1 MEDIIA
7 LSGKAMQ
14 FHVVE
19 ASRVGGGGETSYKR
33 CRDTESSSWYL
44 EKKREV
50 RTPEAFQ
57 NWGTN

>member
-19 ASRVGGGGETSYKR
+19 ASRVGGGGETSYKNAE
-33 CRDTESSSWYL
+33 TL
-44 EKKREV
+44 NQV
-50 RTPEAFQ
+50 L
-57 NWGTN
+57 GTWRRRGR